1 MADAVGSTSQL
12 IKASQELIKEGIRV
26 SVCHIFIIKPF
37 EPSSIS
43 IDNLANSTYGGC
55 VIDDDY
61 PGGIAKSLA
70 SDLSNITGKKVEA
83 LGLEDRTAGFAK
95 EVDNIPPD
103 TNKIISKVRNAIK

>member
-1 MADAVGSTSQL
+1 M
-12 IKASQELIKEGIRV
+12 IFWIRFIHNYIDKKFFN
-26 SVCHIFIIKPF
+26 CHIFIIKPF